1 MADIDA
7 QLEKILKTFDKDGD
21 GNLTWDEVY
30 SHMKQNPNIKDPL
43 IAAKSMFDYYN
54 RDADTEN
61 LTTEEIRY
69 MLESKKLRNEW
80 IKSEKALKAK
90 AKYFKQKFDTDK
102 NGVITFD
109 EMYQLYLKD
118 PDFEEDDESLTAEQR
133 EKAKCRRAKSSCKY
147 FFNAVD
153 KDKNGK
159 LSYFEIKEYLAKHPE
174 FELGPSQ

>member
-80 IKSEKALKAK
+80 IKSEKALKTK

-102 NGVITFD
+102 N
-109 EMYQLYLKD
+109 D
-118 PDFEEDDESLTAEQR
+118 PDFEEDDESLTTEQR
-133 EKAKCRRAKSSCKY
+133 ENAKCRRAKSSCKY

-159 LSYFEIKEYLAKHPE
+159 LSYLEIKEYLAKHPE